1 MKIIKT
7 TTVSIVLIG
16 LGLMLSQSASAITKC
31 KDANG
36 KWHYGDNVEH
46 LCSVSKITTLDSR
59 GVIKKQVARKKTD
72 EQLAEEERQKAL
84 AIEAELEAEQQEAQE
99 KILKERVLGSYE
111 SEADIEKTRTQK
123 ISAFEKR
130 KKQYEV
136 YLGYLAKKKE
146 MLNYRAKNTTSKF
159 KLDEIKQE
167 LVEVES
173 EIESSENDKKS
184 VDTSISSVNNE
195 YDQELALF
203 KKYSSEDAL

>member
-7 TTVSIVLIG
+7 TAVNIVLIG
-16 LGLMLSQSASAITKC
+16 LGFLFSQSASAITKC
-31 KDANG
+31 KDSKG

-46 LCSVSKITTLDSR
+46 LCSVNKITTLDSR

-72 EQLAEEERQKAL
+72 EQLAEEERLKAL
-84 AIEAELEAEQQEAQE
+84 AIEAKVKTEQQQAAE
-99 KILKERVLGSYE
+99 KLLKERVLGSYE
-111 SEADIEKTRTQK
+111 SEADIEKTRGQK

-136 YLGYLAKKKE
+136 YLAYLAKKKNL
-146 MLNYRAKNTTSKF
+146 LNYRASNTTSKF
-159 KLDEIKQE
+159 KLGEIKKD

-173 EIESSENDKKS
+173 EIESSKSDKKA
-184 VDTSISSVNNE
+184 VDTSINAVNQE

-203 KKYSSEDAL
+203 KKFSAEEAL